1 MPWAI
6 YAMLVVCGYM
16 FDLTGNSWYFAPIG
30 GMAIVMTHLF
40 FQTYNAL
47 VHMYND
53 QRIRNA
59 IMAEYKPQEK
69 QACKAQAQ
77 AAGTVHAGSKVLG
90 SEPTE
95 VDKGVVSSE
104 ASTIRRYSEAL
115 DWINTYAVN
124 IGQARDRAWRAMEH
138 DNIESN
144 KKDWTNA
151 KEAEETKDK

>member
-1 MPWAI
+1 
-6 YAMLVVCGYM
+6 M
-16 FDLTGNSWYFAPIG
+16 FDLTGNDWYAAPIG
-30 GMAIVMTHLF
+30 ALAIIATHLF

-69 QACKAQAQ
+69 QASKAQVQ
-77 AAGTVHAGSKVLG
+77 ADGAVQAGSRVLG

-104 ASTIRRYSEAL
+104 ASTILRLTGAL
-115 DWINTYAVN
+115 EWINDYATN
-124 IGQARDRAWRAMEH
+124 IGQARDSAWRALSHDEMET
-138 DNIESN
+138 N
-144 KKDWTNA
+144 KKEWA
-151 KEAEETKDK
+151 SVKETEKAKDK